1 MIRKILHIVVWLAI
15 FCWFIIIMGFV
26 SKRGEQLLCNRINIE
41 VSDSTN
47 VKFIT
52 SENVRSMI
60 KESDIDIQ
68 GYPLSQINTRRLE
81 TIIENNPYI
90 KSTEAY
96 TTVNGELFVDVEQ
109 RRPIIRVMPGGRQG
123 YYIDTE
129 GEFLPLSSTYTPM
142 VLLVTGYFSLPQSMM
157 DKGLESRDS
166 ISEEYQYINDVLD
179 FARYVDEHKFW
190 KEQIVQLYRNRS
202 GEFEI
207 IPRVGAHQV
216 LLGTLDNY
224 KEKLR
229 NLKLLY
235 KQGFQKYGWNN
246 YNQINL
252 KYSNQVICTKR

>member
-1 MIRKILHIVVWLAI
+1 MIKKILHSVVWLAI

-26 SKRGEQLLCNRINIE
+26 SDTGEKILCNRVNI
-41 VSDSTN
+41 VISDSTD
-47 VKFIT
+47 VKFVT

-60 KESDIDIQ
+60 VDSDINIQ
-68 GYPLSQINTRRLE
+68 GYPLFQINTRELE
-81 TIIENNPYI
+81 AIIESNPYI
-90 KSTEAY
+90 ANSEAY
-96 TTVNGELFVDVEQ
+96 TTVNGELFVDIEQ

-129 GEFLPLSSTYTPM
+129 GEFLPLSSSYTPM
-142 VLLVTGYFSLPQSMM
+142 VLLVTGYLSLPQSMVAA
-157 DKGLESRDS
+157 GLSPRDS
-166 ISEEYQYINDVLD
+166 VHVDYQYINDVLD
-179 FARYVDEHKFW
+179 FARYIDENKFW

-207 IPRVGAHQV
+207 IPRVGAHQIF
-216 LLGTLDNY
+216 LGTLDNY

-229 NLKLLY
+229 NLTLLY
-235 KQGFQKYGWNN
+235 EQGFQKYGWNN